1 MLPVRKSADF
11 PKALKKARE
20 DKGLSYSDLARMAN
34 IHAVMP
40 SRYENI
46 ESKLFVSP
54 SPETWNKLNNA
65 LFPNVELN
73 YSLTNESQKLSEF
86 TVEQLIAELKIRGA
100 KDISMSW

>member
-1 MLPVRKSADF
+1 
-11 PKALKKARE
+11 
-20 DKGLSYSDLARMAN
+20 MAN

-40 SRYENI
+40 SNMKT
-46 ESKLFVSP
+46 SNQNCLFLR
-54 SPETWNKLNNA
+54 PETWNKLNNA

-100 KDISMSW
+100 KDISMSCKDLRFSG